1 VKTTDAP
8 NEIKTAFI
16 AFQQLVERENSLHRA
31 VHQGHRILQ
40 WRGHSWHG
48 LTIPEDGQEE
58 SVELT

>member
-1 VKTTDAP
+1 MKTTDAP

-16 AFQQLVERENSLHRA
+16 AFQQLAERENSLLRVA
-31 VHQGHRILQ
+31 HQGHRILQ

-48 LTIPEDGQEE
+48 STIHEDGQEE